1 MATSRT
7 EIDRCGAPFTWIAP
21 RPSVSRSPGSTSS
34 SSAAASIMTARASRA
49 AAITAL
55 PTRCVPR
62 DANEPMQCGP
72 VSESVEDVYVDTAD
86 SDTGP
91 HCMGSFASRGTHRVG
106 NAVMVAA
113 REARAVM
120 MEAAAE
126 ELEVDPGDLET
137 DGRGAIRV
145 KGAPH
150 RSIAVSDIAWIAQR
164 WQGKTISG
172 RGIFLVPLSDVDPE
186 TGEMSP
192 ATCYAHA
199 CMIAEVEVDD
209 ETGEVAMVRMD
220 SAYEL
225 GRALNPRLV
234 EQQLV
239 GGAWMGVSHA
249 LYETPE
255 PYYPDPVHGPR
266 DFVEYLMPGPGDIC
280 PHDIAVL
287 ERPAPDGPFGAKGP
301 GEMCANPV
309 LPAVANAIFNAVGV
323 RIDDL
328 PITPEKVLRAIK
340 AQGGARPQARR

>member
-1 MATSRT
+1 MNH
-7 EIDRCGAPFTWIAP
+7 IAKEKAKLLN
-21 RPSVSRSPGSTSS
+21 RLKR
-34 SSAAASIMTARASRA
+34 M
-49 AAITAL
+49 
-55 PTRCVPR
+55 
-62 DANEPMQCGP
+62 
-72 VSESVEDVYVDTAD
+72 
-86 SDTGP
+86 
-91 HCMGSFASRGTHRVG
+91 RGQI
-106 NAVMVAA
+106 
-113 REARAVM
+113 EAMERAVDGDNECAAVLQQATACRGALDGFIAEVIEDHIREHM
-120 MEAAAE
+120 VDPRESRDSPQVAAAE
-126 ELEVDPGDLET
+126 ELEVNAADLET
-137 DGRGAIRV
+137 DGRGNIHV

-150 RSIAVSDIAWIAQR
+150 RSISTKDVAIAAQFK
-164 WQGKTISG
+164 QGKTISG
-172 RGIFLVPLSDVDPE
+172 RGIFLVPLSAVDPE

-199 CMIAEVEVDD
+199 CMVAEVEVDD

-239 GGAWMGVSHA
+239 GGAWMGISHA

-255 PYYPDPVHGPR
+255 PYYPDPIHGPR
-266 DFVEYLMPGPGDIC
+266 DFVEYVMPGPGDIC

-287 ERPAPDGPFGAKGP
+287 ERPAADGPFGAKGP

-323 RIDDL
+323 RMDEL

-340 AQGGARPQARR
+340 SQGGARPQMRR

>member
-1 MATSRT
+1 
-7 EIDRCGAPFTWIAP
+7 
-21 RPSVSRSPGSTSS
+21 
-34 SSAAASIMTARASRA
+34 
-49 AAITAL
+49 
-55 PTRCVPR
+55 
-62 DANEPMQCGP
+62 
-72 VSESVEDVYVDTAD
+72 
-86 SDTGP
+86 
-91 HCMGSFASRGTHRVG
+91 MGSFASRGTHRVG

-137 DGRGAIRV
+137 DGKGSIRV

-150 RSIAVSDIAWIAQR
+150 RSISVRDVAIAAQFR
-164 WQGKTISG
+164 QGRTISG

-199 CMIAEVEVDD
+199 CLIAEVEVDE
-209 ETGEVAMVRMD
+209 ETGDVTMLKMT
-220 SAYEL
+220 SAYEV
-225 GRALNPRLV
+225 GRALNPKLV

-239 GGAWMGVSHA
+239 GGSWMGMSHA

-255 PYYPDPVHGPR
+255 PYYPDTREGPR
-266 DFVEYLMPGPGDIC
+266 DFNEYLMPGPGDIC
-280 PHDIAVL
+280 LHDILVL

-309 LPAVANAIFNAVGV
+309 LPAVANAVFNAVGV
-323 RIDDL
+323 RINDL
-328 PITPEKVLRAIK
+328 PITPEKILRALK
-340 AQGGARPQARR
+340 ARGGAAPAARPR

>member
-1 MATSRT
+1 MTRHRGRG
-7 EIDRCGAPFTWIAP
+7 I
-21 RPSVSRSPGSTSS
+21 
-34 SSAAASIMTARASRA
+34 ASINYPIGMNLGGDPSQ
-49 AAITAL
+49 AL
-55 PTRCVPR
+55 VHSNPSGKFTVALSSIDLGQGMKSVTRQICAETLGVP
-62 DANEPMQCGP
+62 
-72 VSESVEDVYVDTAD
+72 VEDVYVDTAD

-106 NAVMVAA
+106 NAVMAAA
-113 REARAVM
+113 REARGVM

-126 ELEVDPGDLET
+126 ELEVNAADLET
-137 DGRGAIRV
+137 DGRGNIHV

-150 RSIAVSDIAWIAQR
+150 RSISTKDVAIAAQFK
-164 WQGKTISG
+164 QGRTISG
-172 RGIFLVPLSDVDPE
+172 RGIFLVPLSEVNPE

-199 CMIAEVEVDD
+199 CLVAEVDVDD

-249 LYETPE
+249 LYETTEPHYPE
-255 PYYPDPVHGPR
+255 AVHGPR
-266 DFVEYLMPGPGDIC
+266 DFVEYLMPGPGDTC

-323 RIDDL
+323 RINDL
-328 PITPEKVLRAIK
+328 PITPEKVLREIK